1 MKQHE
6 LRQLI
11 REEISKIINEK
22 EALTPDEQKIVDD
35 ILSSINE
42 GMFDDMLEKV
52 KSYAR
57 KGLMTVAILA
67 SLLSSP
73 NLTQA
78 QKQNIKNAAQTEMS
92 SSTSKGDAIQSL
104 NAGLKSTN
112 PFVINSKDFNTNNPF
127 TSWNYGING
136 KNRKATVGL
145 SIKVDK
151 GSSDILIVID
161 KATNQEESTEY
172 DMIVSLAKSFGFKG
186 ETSLSGGLTTFNISK
201 DKVSDV
207 ISFMKKSAPI
217 LQKTPSKTFNNNFGG
232 IGNYGP
238 AQPGPAL
245 NEAFLKMQK
254 LAGIKLNENDEI
266 DYDDDDDFID
276 LNLSFQESPDY
287 HSYDE
292 VLDIIKSY
300 EDKDI
305 LEDFKSTFLEN
316 EKVYKENY
324 SDFLN
329 DYIADMSEKEYIKAN
344 WISITDPDIYDK
356 AGLV

>member
-78 QKQNIKNAAQTEMS
+78 QKQNIKNAAQIEMT
-92 SSTSKGDAIQSL
+92 SSTNTDKAWEDIKSNLSSTKPMLISSKSFDTGLPFQSL
-104 NAGLKSTN
+104 NWGTASNKNTGKKGAIAMSHNKNSKTIFLTFFSDTN
-112 PFVINSKDFNTNNPF
+112 PEVEKQLVANAEEAGIKFNRNS
-127 TSWNYGING
+127 
-136 KNRKATVGL
+136 
-145 SIKVDK
+145 
-151 GSSDILIVID
+151 
-161 KATNQEESTEY
+161 Q
-172 DMIVSLAKSFGFKG
+172 
-186 ETSLSGGLTTFNISK
+186 GGTANVPVEQASK
-201 DKVSDV
+201 I
-207 ISFMKKSAPI
+207 ISFVKKSLPS
-217 LQKTPSKTFNNNFGG
+217 LQGNATQIKKGFGVG
-232 IGNYGP
+232 DVGDAGP
-238 AQPGPAL
+238 MQPGPAL

-305 LEDFKSTFLEN
+305 LEDFKSTFLED

-329 DYIADMSEKEYIKAN
+329 DYIADMSEKEYIQAN
-344 WISITDPDIYDK
+344 WISITDPDIYEK